1 MVIWFWEFI
10 SESSHE
16 ERKRVWNWTTGMKEM
31 PSETTRMLVAL
42 QCFMRNSLE
51 NSAFYVFMLMVD
63 SASCIHFVF
72 MYNIVRNRED
82 SKWRNLPEAH
92 TCDGLGNIVL
102 FSSPSKS
109 HLVSAIRKAISEGG
123 FEFNV
128 R

>member
-1 MVIWFWEFI
+1 MIWFWEFI

-31 PSETTRMLVAL
+31 PSETTRMWGAL
-42 QCFMRNSLE
+42 QFFMP
-51 NSAFYVFMLMVD
+51 NSAFYVFLLTVH
-63 SASCIHFVF
+63 SASRIHVVF

-82 SKWRNLPEAH
+82 SKWQNLPEAH

-128 R
+128 K

>member
-1 MVIWFWEFI
+1 VIWFWEFI

-31 PSETTRMLVAL
+31 PSETTRMWAAL
-42 QCFMRNSLE
+42 QLLMP
-51 NSAFYVFMLMVD
+51 NSAFYVFLLTAH
-63 SASCIHFVF
+63 STSCIHVVF

-82 SKWRNLPEAH
+82 SKWQNLPEAH

-109 HLVSAIRKAISEGG
+109 HLASAIRKAISEGG

-128 R
+128 K

>member
-1 MVIWFWEFI
+1 VIWFWEFI

-31 PSETTRMLVAL
+31 PSETTRMWGAL
-42 QCFMRNSLE
+42 QLFMPNSHFYIFLLTV
-51 NSAFYVFMLMVD
+51 NSA
-63 SASCIHFVF
+63 SRIHVVF

-82 SKWRNLPEAH
+82 SKWQNLPEAH

-128 R
+128 K